1 LPQESNIL
9 IGRINAESAEE
20 ATAETKC
27 ARRADATNVAE
38 EDISREIAPDAA
50 HTLTHPGLDLVLIQV
65 EVEVPAEIPD
75 ITEEQ
80 AAEEMTDVMTAE
92 DAEEVQVTQEAQVRI
107 VTADAEEADQ
117 QVTATAEAQDQRAVV
132 ETNQWIQGTKNARVP
147 AEEEAQVVIINQSP
161 HIVIAKV
168 QHAMKAAER
177 EPSHQQRSTMVAA
190 SKRRAQLQ
198 TELLKM

>member
-1 LPQESNIL
+1 MFDCRKSL
-9 IGRINAESAEE
+9 IFFIGQINAESAEE

-38 EDISREIAPDAA
+38 EDTSREIAQDAA

-92 DAEEVQVTQEAQVRI
+92 DVEEVQVTQEAQVRI

-117 QVTATAEAQDQRAVV
+117 QVTATAEAQDQRAMA
-132 ETNQWIQGTKNARVP
+132 ETNQ
-147 AEEEAQVVIINQSP
+147 
-161 HIVIAKV
+161 
-168 QHAMKAAER
+168 
-177 EPSHQQRSTMVAA
+177 
-190 SKRRAQLQ
+190 
-198 TELLKM
+198 